1 MFQSYLTGR
10 EQYVR
15 LDKGQSQKLPIDYG
29 VPQGSILG
37 PLLFLIYINDITNC
51 SSLLKFILFADDTS
65 ILCSNR
71 NLEKLIEDIN
81 NELNILSDWF
91 KANKLSLNVVKTNY
105 ILFNL
110 KDKLKNK
117 HSSDSNLSD
126 NHQIISIEGIN
137 ITKVKHTK
145 FLGVVIDEKLNFKEH
160 INYIANKI
168 SRSTFV
174 INKLKLK
181 LPKRI
186 LLSLYYTLIYPH
198 IQYCIIAW
206 GNSTKTWLNKIHV
219 LQKRAIR
226 IIDNSF
232 YLSHST
238 PIFKKFNLLK
248 VMDVFKLTC
257 LTFLFKVKTN
267 NLPSNCNNLIQ
278 LNNAANPRYHMR
290 YVDVFKCPPHK
301 KAFREKCI
309 KIFGQKLW
317 EEIPNEIASSGS
329 IMTFK
334 RNLKQYL
341 LGFY

>member
-1 MFQSYLTGR
+1 MKKLKLYGVRGQVNKLFQSYLTGR

-126 NHQIISIEGIN
+126 NHQLISIEGIN
-137 ITKVKHTK
+137 ITKVKYTK

-181 LPKRI
+181 LPKK
-186 LLSLYYTLIYPH
+186 SSCHYTTL
-198 IQYCIIAW
+198 
-206 GNSTKTWLNKIHV
+206 
-219 LQKRAIR
+219 
-226 IIDNSF
+226 
-232 YLSHST
+232 
-238 PIFKKFNLLK
+238 
-248 VMDVFKLTC
+248 
-257 LTFLFKVKTN
+257 
-267 NLPSNCNNLIQ
+267 
-278 LNNAANPRYHMR
+278 
-290 YVDVFKCPPHK
+290 
-301 KAFREKCI
+301 
-309 KIFGQKLW
+309 
-317 EEIPNEIASSGS
+317 
-329 IMTFK
+329 
-334 RNLKQYL
+334 
-341 LGFY
+341 